1 MFNSTTGMVPHGPA
15 KKQEHNNHLKY
26 GVMIISNG
34 GGKNRLYYMTHWFK
48 RKEISEQRMIFPKYN
63 IEDFFI
69 CQAVLPVGQA
79 DVTVTRKTTLHEEN
93 VSDSHGETL
102 SISSDKVL

>member
-1 MFNSTTGMVPHGPA
+1 
-15 KKQEHNNHLKY
+15 
-26 GVMIISNG
+26 
-34 GGKNRLYYMTHWFK
+34 
-48 RKEISEQRMIFPKYN
+48 MIFPKYN